1 MTRKATFGRLFTWDR
16 AWASPGTAS
25 WRPRKGLAPPDPPWK
40 PCAQL
45 PNGARQNYMDVNK
58 ARERFNWAPVITL
71 EHGMKLYA
79 ASLRSAA

>member
-1 MTRKATFGRLFTWDR
+1 MGVTRDR
-16 AWASPGTAS
+16 FLAAA
-25 WRPRKGLAPPDPPWK
+25 KGIGPAGPSLETLRSAPEWSSTK
-40 PCAQL
+40 
-45 PNGARQNYMDVNK
+45 YMDVNK